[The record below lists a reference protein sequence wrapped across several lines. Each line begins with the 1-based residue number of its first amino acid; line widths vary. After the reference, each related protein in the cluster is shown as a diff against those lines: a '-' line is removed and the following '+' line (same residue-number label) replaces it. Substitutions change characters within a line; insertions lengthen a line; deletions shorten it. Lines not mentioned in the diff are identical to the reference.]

1 MEKIIKEMVTMKS
14 SSANMARL
22 GSGGANAAG
31 SGSAQ
36 SGFEKAMQSSGRRMV
51 KECY

>member
-22 GSGGANAAG
+22 SVAAVAVSGLVALGCMR
-31 SGSAQ
+31 SEEPSCR
-36 SGFEKAMQSSGRRMV
+36 ERV
-51 KECY
+51 

>member
-22 GSGGANAAG
+22 TVVSVAVSGLVAL
-31 SGSAQ
+31 
-36 SGFEKAMQSSGRRMV
+36 
-51 KECY
+51 